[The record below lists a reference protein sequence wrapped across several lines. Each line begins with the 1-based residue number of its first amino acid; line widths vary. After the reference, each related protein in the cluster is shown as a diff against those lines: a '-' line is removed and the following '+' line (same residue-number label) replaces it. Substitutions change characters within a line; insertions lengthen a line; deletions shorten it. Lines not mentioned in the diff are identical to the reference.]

1 MDLKTAIYRFCN
13 YQERSH
19 QEVKDKLYELGSYP
33 DEVNSLIADLIEADL
48 LNEER
53 FAKAFARGRF
63 RLKHWGRVKIVQH
76 LKQHRITEYLIKKA
90 LKEIDPSEYFA
101 TAERLAEK
109 KWSTLRAER
118 DSYGKRAK
126 VYRYLL
132 QKGFESGMI
141 NEIVK
146 AIGANSED

>member
-33 DEVNSLIADLIEADL
+33 EEVNSLIADLIEAGL
-48 LNEER
+48 LNEEC